1 MQRGLRV
8 ASSEIR
14 DPLNGRDTDSSMTL
28 LDIGLQ
34 IILVSVSGVLSPGP
48 LFFANL
54 VLSKNGGFWSGI
66 KIAIGHTIVELPVVI
81 LYSIPLI
88 IFTSQSVTF
97 SIINFISLIGGI
109 SLIAFGI
116 LFVVKIII
124 SKNNKHNYLIDSSRI
139 EKPVI
144 AGMLF
149 TGINPFF
156 FLWWISVGIKL
167 ISDSI
172 ALLGYPIGIAFLFLV
187 HVWMDYAWLGLTS
200 YFASRGISVLRS
212 QYHKFIILILTIPL
226 FYYGINFTL
235 TAIR

>member
-14 DPLNGRDTDSSMTL
+14 DPFNGRDTDSSMTL

-97 SIINFISLIGGI
+97 SIINFISFTGGI

-116 LFVVKIII
+116 LFVVKII
-124 SKNNKHNYLIDSSRI
+124 SKNNKHNYIIESSRI

>member
-1 MQRGLRV
+1 
-8 ASSEIR
+8 
-14 DPLNGRDTDSSMTL
+14 L

-66 KIAIGHTIVELPVVI
+66 KVAIGHTIVELPVVI

-88 IFTSQSVTF
+88 IFSSQSVTF
-97 SIINFISLIGGI
+97 SIINFISFIGGI
-109 SLIAFGI
+109 SLIVFGI
-116 LFVVKIII
+116 LFAVKII
-124 SKNNKHNYLIDSSRI
+124 SKNNKHNYIFESSKI

-144 AGMLF
+144 AGILF

-156 FLWWISVGIKL
+156 FLWWLSVGTKL

-172 ALLGYPIGIAFLFLV
+172 TLLGYPIGIAFLFLV

>member
-1 MQRGLRV
+1 
-8 ASSEIR
+8 
-14 DPLNGRDTDSSMTL
+14 MTL

-97 SIINFISLIGGI
+97 SIINFISFIGGI
-109 SLIAFGI
+109 SLISFGI
-116 LFVVKIII
+116 LFVVKII
-124 SKNNKHNYLIDSSRI
+124 SKNNKHNYIIESSRL

>member
-14 DPLNGRDTDSSMTL
+14 DPFNGRDTDSSMTL

-97 SIINFISLIGGI
+97 SINFISFIGGI
-109 SLIAFGI
+109 SLISFGI
-116 LFVVKIII
+116 LFVVKII
-124 SKNNKHNYLIDSSRI
+124 SKNNKHNYIIESSRI

>member
-14 DPLNGRDTDSSMTL
+14 DPFNGRDTDSDMTL

-97 SIINFISLIGGI
+97 SIINFISFIGGI
-109 SLIAFGI
+109 SLISFGI
-116 LFVVKIII
+116 LFVVKII
-124 SKNNKHNYLIDSSRI
+124 SKNNKHNYIIESSRI

>member
-14 DPLNGRDTDSSMTL
+14 DPFNGRDTDSDMTL

-88 IFTSQSVTF
+88 IFTSQSVTY
-97 SIINFISLIGGI
+97 SIINFISFIGGI
-109 SLIAFGI
+109 SLISFGI
-116 LFVVKIII
+116 LFVVKII
-124 SKNNKHNYLIDSSRI
+124 SKNNKHNYIIESSRI

>member
-14 DPLNGRDTDSSMTL
+14 DPFNGRDIDSDMTL

-97 SIINFISLIGGI
+97 SINFISFIGGI
-109 SLIAFGI
+109 SLISFGI
-116 LFVVKIII
+116 LFVVKII
-124 SKNNKHNYLIDSSRI
+124 SKNNKHNYIIESSRI

-156 FLWWISVGIKL
+156 FLLWISVGIKL

-172 ALLGYPIGIAFLFLV
+172 ALLCYPIEIAFLFLV

>member
-1 MQRGLRV
+1 
-8 ASSEIR
+8 
-14 DPLNGRDTDSSMTL
+14 MTL

-97 SIINFISLIGGI
+97 SINFISFIGGI
-109 SLIAFGI
+109 SLISFGI
-116 LFVVKIII
+116 LFVVKII
-124 SKNNKHNYLIDSSRI
+124 SKNNKHNYIIESSRI